1 MVMTSEKKKKT
12 MAAGSGGP
20 SDNKNTLKKTKF
32 DLRIVQS
39 YLFRAREERPLLSIP
54 VGELDEHLST
64 FIRTHRK
71 PDGTEYEAGTL
82 RGILG
87 SLDRHFEKSGYP
99 HAIYRS
105 KETKFKKTVSAMRER
120 QSYLRSQ
127 GRGANTTPGHQA
139 EPLSERDIERLY
151 ATGAI
156 GLHSPTALLHMLFF
170 NMGLHFSL
178 RTLEQHALRWGDI
191 ALKSDPQGRKYLEH
205 TKKLGA
211 GGRGGGAQR
220 LHPGHTM
227 RMQIYESPE
236 QPDRDVVKAYEKYAG
251 ERPDKMKAKDAPFYL
266 TPQPDHR
273 PGYARWFKNM
283 PVGEARIRGIM
294 KHLKMAAAGLTTQQ
308 RGTEE
313 EEEGGEPVNGARS
326 NGHAMK
332 KEEEEAPCMEPD
344 PCGAVIK
351 EEWEEPVELGPEEKN
366 LIPGRGL
373 VTFHDVAAYFSA
385 NEWRRL
391 EDWQKELYRNV
402 MREIHAALE
411 GMGYKI
417 MNGDVLLKI
426 RDEQERGP
434 DPGQAPGGSI
444 TPDILLRI
452 RHDSEGDAEEPE
464 EEQDASSPSL
474 PGFDPDLSVW
484 SPKETNPPED
494 GKEQTPPSDPDA
506 DIISLSQPSFSSYRE
521 PLPGIS
527 TLCVSTRPRPGKR
540 KRRPP
545 QRRSYE
551 QMPDSEDDNADEGDP
566 KPRLPRRKLP
576 AEGQDDC
583 MSQEKIFQCDLCERT
598 FSDRTT
604 PLGTLLSCPQCGGT
618 LNQLSDTFSKTI
630 NVQDTGPNLGFP
642 CHLQDPVG

>member
-1 MVMTSEKKKKT
+1 MTSQKK
-12 MAAGSGGP
+12 MAEGGGP

-39 YLFRAREERPLLSIP
+39 YLSRAREERPLLSIP
-54 VGELDEHLST
+54 VGELDDHLST

-71 PDGTEYEAGTL
+71 PDGSEYEAGTL

-87 SLDRHFEKSGYP
+87 SLDRHFERNAYP

-120 QSYLRSQ
+120 QSYLKSL
-127 GRGANTTPGHQA
+127 GRGAPSSAGGGGGSSSGGGGGGQA

-170 NMGLHFSL
+170 NIGLHFSL

-211 GGRGGGAQR
+211 GRGPHR

-236 QPDRDVVKAYEKYAG
+236 QPDRDVVKAYEKYAS

-273 PGYARWFKNM
+273 PGYARWFKNL

-294 KHLKMAAAGLTTQQ
+294 KHLKMAAGLSPKQ
-308 RGTEE
+308 RLQDET
-313 EEEGGEPVNGARS
+313 VNGCQS
-326 NGHAMK
+326 NGHAVK
-332 KEEEEAPCMEPD
+332 KEDEEVPYMEPG
-344 PCGAVIK
+344 PCEAAIK
-351 EEWEEPVELGPEEKN
+351 EEWEEPEDLGAQEKS

-373 VTFHDVAAYFSA
+373 VTFHDVAAYFTA
-385 NEWRRL
+385 KEWGSL
-391 EDWQKELYRNV
+391 EDWQKELYKNV

-417 MNGDVLLKI
+417 INGDVLLKI
-426 RDEQERGP
+426 TDKERRGP
-434 DPGQAPGGSI
+434 DPGQAPGGSV

-452 RHDSEGDAEEPE
+452 KHDSGGEQEEVE
-464 EEQDASSPSL
+464 EEQDTSSPSL
-474 PGFDPDLSVW
+474 PGFDPDLPLW
-484 SPKETNPPED
+484 SLKEDTNPAED
-494 GKEQTPPSDPDA
+494 DKEQTLLPDPDA

-521 PLPGIS
+521 SLPGIS

-545 QRRSYE
+545 QRRRYE
-551 QMPDSEDDNADEGDP
+551 QMPDSEGDEDDDNNP
-566 KPRLPRRKLP
+566 KQRLPVRDLPPEERDDWMPHEKLY
-576 AEGQDDC
+576 
-583 MSQEKIFQCDLCERT
+583 QCDLCERT
-598 FSDRTT
+598 FSDRTI
-604 PLGTLLSCPQCGGT
+604 PQGTFQSCPQCGGT
-618 LNQLSDTFSKTI
+618 LHPLRGQLPDTQTVRYHEAGGS
-630 NVQDTGPNLGFP
+630 LG
-642 CHLQDPVG
+642 HVKGPVG